1 MNLKRIKDSSLQG
14 TFVVGNVNDYTNLL
28 NKINTTGNSTLTTS
42 DLQVL
47 ENEYN
52 NKQLSYRVSVNKDNE
67 AILSLPMN
75 EVQYLNIYQ
84 N

>member
-14 TFVVGNVNDYTNLL
+14 TFVVGNVNDYANLL

-52 NKQLSYRVSVNKDNE
+52 NKQLSYRVSVNKDDE

-84 N
+84 S